1 MGNPFSAQCQYCLHT
16 FEPLEV
22 VERDR
27 GYCSCCNNY
36 LESFSKPDFTN
47 VESFSDRDF
56 TPLDPVGLR
65 SAFAGTFHRVQSQR
79 PFTLLSRQQESP
91 DGLGSFWST
100 EPFTV
105 RNQRLDFAI
114 TKNFQQRLDMKL
126 LLAVPSDIDLLLG
139 VVAPQTCNEL
149 GFLPGGA
156 DQVYLHR
163 EVVERLWQPSCDLL
177 NALKSGKVMSKVIN
191 GWYRA
196 CRPAVELQKKHAAE
210 FQLQR
215 HTMYFDQN
223 AADMNSTLQG
233 PGVDDAQLRAAHAF
247 VRECNTIA
255 SRLTPNQIQHLN
267 EIRLSCDRVQQQHKT
282 KQEVFDVTKTIGQ
295 WMEQPSIRDI
305 EVIQKRLES
314 LKMTDFETLASPE
327 DCAAL
332 DLMARA
338 FFMFRDLILADL
350 RMKIQLPDDTPCAV
364 VLEIAS
370 VSENPLQGNSLP
382 AEIKD
387 FLAAAGKERRTDLE
401 LGEEWLDSPIVVHE
415 TDDVI
420 ITILI
425 QLDDVQTH
433 RQGNTIVTTYY
444 YSITVDVRR
453 K

>member
-1 MGNPFSAQCQYCLHT
+1 M
-16 FEPLEV
+16 
-22 VERDR
+22 
-27 GYCSCCNNY
+27 
-36 LESFSKPDFTN
+36 
-47 VESFSDRDF
+47 
-56 TPLDPVGLR
+56 
-65 SAFAGTFHRVQSQR
+65 
-79 PFTLLSRQQESP
+79 
-91 DGLGSFWST
+91 
-100 EPFTV
+100 
-105 RNQRLDFAI
+105 
-114 TKNFQQRLDMKL
+114 
-126 LLAVPSDIDLLLG
+126 
-139 VVAPQTCNEL
+139 
-149 GFLPGGA
+149 
-156 DQVYLHR
+156 
-163 EVVERLWQPSCDLL
+163 
-177 NALKSGKVMSKVIN
+177 
-191 GWYRA
+191 
-196 CRPAVELQKKHAAE
+196 
-210 FQLQR
+210 
-215 HTMYFDQN
+215 
-223 AADMNSTLQG
+223 
-233 PGVDDAQLRAAHAF
+233 
-247 VRECNTIA
+247 RECHTIA
-255 SRLTPNQIQHLN
+255 DRLTPNQIQHLN

-282 KQEVFDVTKTIGQ
+282 KQEVLDVTKTIGQ

-305 EVIQKRLES
+305 EIIQKRLES

-350 RMKIQLPDDTPCAV
+350 RMKIQLPDDTPCAA

-444 YSITVDVRR
+444 YSITVDIRR